1 MGEEQKNWWELSPEQ
16 EAELQEKLAK
26 VGKSHKKRAKTHDE
40 VIEEIAD
47 GYKELYGGPDQT
59 IRIEN
64 MTTDLDTIRKAAFE
78 EGNDVRMDIK
88 VTVTEPTKRNR
99 STSPMP
105 FNTDN
110 MLEVAQRNGDNFK
123 ADPFISGTFEVITV
137 LPPKRKNQYR
147 QTLAIAKKM
156 GLQVKYLNPKIKVSV
171 VDDYLAHVL
180 TQYSNFI
187 PDTWIDHKNRILAE
201 IMNTNH
207 KKIEPMTTK
216 IKTLWN
222 PDYDLTVSERR
233 SVLQEYRQRV
243 KKNKTL
249 EVLTVIYLPDMTQK
263 QLAEA
268 SSMSLPTIKRYWKQ
282 LKAA

>member
-1 MGEEQKNWWELSPEQ
+1 MQKNWWELSPEQ

-26 VGKSHKKRAKTHDE
+26 VGKSHKKRPKTHEE
-40 VIEEIAD
+40 VLEEIAD
-47 GYKELYGGPDQT
+47 GYKDLYSGPDQT

-64 MTTDLDTIRKAAFE
+64 RTTDLDIIRQAAFE

-88 VTVTEPTKRNR
+88 VTVTEPTKRN
-99 STSPMP
+99 SSPSSMP
-105 FNTDN
+105 FKTDN
-110 MLEVAQRNGDNFK
+110 MVEVARTNSDSFK
-123 ADPFISGTFEVITV
+123 ADPFISGRFDVIAV

-147 QTLAIAKKM
+147 RTLATVKSL

-171 VDDYLAHVL
+171 LDDFMGHVL
-180 TQYSNFI
+180 IQYSSFV
-187 PDTWIDHKNRILAE
+187 PETWIDHKNTILAE
-201 IMNTNH
+201 VMKTAH
-207 KKIEPMTTK
+207 KEIEPMTTK

-233 SVLQEYRQRV
+233 GILQEYRQKA

-249 EVLTVIYLPDMTQK
+249 QALKVIYRTDMTQK

-268 SSMSLPTIKRYWKQ
+268 SSRSLPTIKRYWKQ
-282 LKAA
+282 LQAA